1 MSAEFPTGDGGHE
14 ENRPLADD
22 ELDAV
27 LRRADEE
34 LLRHIA
40 ATVDVEA
47 GLQAIIGEDV
57 LLPEDPGSAEQR

>member
-1 MSAEFPTGDGGHE
+1 MSAEFPTGDGGQE
-14 ENRPLADD
+14 EQRPLTDG

-40 ATVDVEA
+40 ATVDVDA
-47 GLQAIIGEDV
+47 VLRGDV
-57 LLPEDPGSAEQR
+57 PLPENPGPAEQP